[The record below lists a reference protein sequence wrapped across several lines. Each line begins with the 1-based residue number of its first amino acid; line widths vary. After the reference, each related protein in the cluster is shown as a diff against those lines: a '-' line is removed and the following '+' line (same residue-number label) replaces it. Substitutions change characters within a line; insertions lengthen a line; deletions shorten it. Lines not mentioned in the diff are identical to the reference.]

1 MYLIIYQ
8 LGKKKEKKKG
18 GRKERERERKE
29 KEEKN
34 HEPLINNSDSS
45 ICENVGF
52 GLIFLI
58 NKDHHLLQKIKSA
71 EFRF

>member
-18 GRKERERERKE
+18 GRKARERERKE